1 MSFNNEVKPSSDADK
16 AADAINYYRQGF
28 LAQAHLLLSQPEFEK
43 EPAAQFA
50 LGLCHLSAGEQDA
63 AILCFE
69 RALHLI
75 KALPP
80 SAPEPP
86 ENNETDLRLKKEH
99 IAEQIYLAPMDEDF
113 CRRFPKSA
121 AQMVLLALIHV
132 YLQKG
137 MTEKAQKLAAGL
149 TGPEF
154 EEQRKIIFEGGSYQ
168 QPRPKGTG
176 YVRIINTSS

>member
-1 MSFNNEVKPSSDADK
+1 MGFNNDAKPLSNADK
-16 AADAINYYRQGF
+16 AAAAINYYRQGF
-28 LAQAHLLLSQPEFEK
+28 LSQAYLLLSRPEFEK

-50 LGLCHLSAGEQDA
+50 LGLCRLRAKEQDA

-69 RALHLI
+69 KALHLI

-80 SAPEPP
+80 SPLQQF
-86 ENNETDLRLKKEH
+86 ENNETDIRLKKKQ
-99 IAEQIYLAPMDEDF
+99 IAEQIYLAPIDEDF

-137 MTEKAQKLAAGL
+137 MAEKAQKLAAGL

-154 EEQRKIIFEGGSYQ
+154 EEHRKAIFEGGDFEN
-168 QPRPKGTG
+168 K
-176 YVRIINTSS
+176 

>member
-1 MSFNNEVKPSSDADK
+1 MGFNINETKPLPPSDADK
-16 AADAINYYRQGF
+16 AAAAINYYRQGSW
-28 LAQAHLLLSQPEFEK
+28 AQAYLLLSKPEFEK
-43 EPAAQFA
+43 EPASQFA
-50 LGLCHLSAGEQDA
+50 LGLCRLRAKEQDA

-69 RALHLI
+69 KALHLI
-75 KALPP
+75 KSLPSLP
-80 SAPEPP
+80 PEPP
-86 ENNETDLRLKKEH
+86 ENNETDLRLKKEQ
-99 IAEQIYLAPMDEDF
+99 IAERIFLAPMDEDF

-121 AQMVLLALIHV
+121 GQMVLLALIHV

-154 EEQRKIIFEGGSYQ
+154 EEHRKTIFEGGSYQ

-176 YVRIINTSS
+176 YVGS